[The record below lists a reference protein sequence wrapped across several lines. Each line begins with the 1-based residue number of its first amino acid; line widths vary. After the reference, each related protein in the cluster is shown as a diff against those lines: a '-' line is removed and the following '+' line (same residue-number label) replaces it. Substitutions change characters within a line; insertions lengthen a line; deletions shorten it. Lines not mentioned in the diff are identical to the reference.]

1 MIHRAGRHAPEPV
14 PQEIISTVIAL
25 AAWSSTSLT
34 IAGIGLGTVLTGIA
48 VTANFALQAINRPRQ
63 GGGGGIR
70 AAAGINAPE
79 ARGSVQQSAPIQRW
93 IYGRV
98 RTGGA
103 VFFLDDSKP
112 PWLYLGLLL
121 SDRQISGIRGLH
133 ISTNDI
139 KLSSSAFNAEVFPL
153 PIDGQIYNKAGVNRL
168 SMAFGAGLPS
178 QAKDPILTTD
188 FPNLEASFRQQGI
201 ARAVFKFKYGDDAA
215 DFQKMWGQGVSIPNP
230 LLDIEGT
237 PVFDPRDP
245 SQFYPTDWRDADQV
259 AAAMA
264 TWKYVRNGREV
275 GRTSSL
281 VQADYLGHPG
291 GVNYPPGRIRWDEI
305 ARGAEF
311 DEEPVA
317 NKDGTSRPRGTI
329 DGVITQDQTPRS
341 NLEAMLATN
350 QGFVVQ
356 SRGRGWVQPLR
367 PRTPVL
373 TIDDS
378 MMLGGFDFEDDR
390 EKNELVNIVQ
400 ARYCASEREYQDT
413 DAPSYKRADL
423 IALDG
428 EKLIRNIRLPLTG
441 DHRAVQQIEKQ
452 YLELARLKRALTCV
466 VKLRALADDI
476 DAGACVQVW
485 SRLYPMMNALY
496 EVKSMGVL
504 DDFSGLALVLREFD
518 PDVATR
524 WNAQT
529 DEQDFILPALN
540 VS

>member
-1 MIHRAGRHAPEPV
+1 MIHRPGRPPEPV

-25 AAWSSTSLT
+25 AAWSTSGLT
-34 IAGIGLGTVLTGIA
+34 IAGIGLGTVLTGVA
-48 VTANFALQAINRPRQ
+48 VGANYALQAINRPKS
-63 GGGGGIR
+63 GGGIGV
-70 AAAGINAPE
+70 AAGINAPE
-79 ARGSVQQSAPIQRW
+79 ARGSVQQSAPGLRW

-139 KLSSSAFNAEVFPL
+139 QLSSSAFDTEVFPR

-178 QAKDPILTTD
+178 QTKDPILAAD
-188 FPNLEASFRQQGI
+188 FPNLDASFRQQGI
-201 ARAVFKFKYGDDAA
+201 ARALFKFKYGDDAA

-245 SQFYPTDWRDADQV
+245 TQFYPSDWRDSAEV

-264 TWKYVRNGREV
+264 TWKYRRDGKEV
-275 GRTSSL
+275 GRTASL

-305 ARGAEF
+305 GRGAEF
-311 DEEPVA
+311 DEEAVG
-317 NKDGTSRPRGTI
+317 NKDGTIRPRSTI
-329 DGVITQDQTPRS
+329 DGVITSDQNPRS

-367 PRTPVL
+367 PRAPII
-373 TIDDS
+373 TIDDN
-378 MMLGGFDFEDDR
+378 MLLGGFDFEDDR
-390 EKNELVNIVQ
+390 EKSELVNIVQ
-400 ARYCASEREYQDT
+400 ARFCASEREYQDT
-413 DAPSYKRADL
+413 DAPNYTRADL

-428 EKLIRNIRLPLTG
+428 EKLIKNIRLPLTS

-466 VKLRALADDI
+466 VKLRALADDL

-485 SRLYPMMNALY
+485 SRLYPMLNGLY
-496 EVKSMGVL
+496 EARSMGFL
-504 DDFSGLALVLREFD
+504 DDFSGLALVLREYD
-518 PDVATR
+518 PDIPTR
-524 WNAQT
+524 WNAQI
-529 DEQDFILPALN
+529 DEQDFSLPALN